1 MRVIIPDR
9 LWIANALQV
18 RDLRA
23 VLATGTTAIVDLA
36 IEEKPVS
43 FPRDITSL
51 RFPLLDGEGND
62 LALLKMAVD
71 AVAGFI
77 EARRPTTV
85 ACSAGMS
92 RSPGLV
98 AAALAQVEGQ
108 SLEDTVLRIA
118 ETGPCDLSPGLLS
131 DLLKLV
137 PPRPVGNVKP
147 NLVILRSLDL
157 DQLCRSYQMFGLA
170 WVRERHG
177 KGPEHF
183 STTIDDFVLEL
194 YPARSAEHV
203 DATTGLGFRLN
214 DIAAVVEQL
223 RLAGTR
229 IVREPESMPWGLQA
243 IVQDPDG
250 RSVILTQPA

>member
-36 IEEKPVS
+36 IEERPVS
-43 FPRDITSL
+43 FPRDIVSL

-62 LALLKMAVD
+62 LALLKMATRVL
-71 AVAGFI
+71 AGFI
-77 EARRPTTV
+77 AAKRPTTV

-98 AAALAQVEGQ
+98 AAALAQTEGK
-108 SLEDTVLRIA
+108 SLEETILRVA

-137 PPRPVGNVKP
+137 LPRPAENIKP
-147 NLVILRSLDL
+147 NLVVLRSLEL
-157 DQLCRSYQMFGLA
+157 DRLCGFYQMLGLA

-177 KGPEHF
+177 NGPEHF
-183 STTIDDFVLEL
+183 TTTVEDFVLEL
-194 YPARSAEHV
+194 YPARSAEQV
-203 DATTGLGFRLN
+203 DATTGLGFRL
-214 DIAAVVEQL
+214 DDVVAVVEHL
-223 RLAGTR
+223 RLAGIG
-229 IVREPESMPWGLQA
+229 IVREPKSMPWGLQA

-250 RSVILTQPA
+250 RNVILTQPA